1 MAHKGIR
8 EFTGEELSGVA
19 LGQNGFHILA
29 DNEDVTASDKGCEY
43 WVAIKAV
50 HADAVVEA
58 QSVIPNSDNITTDPT
73 AAFGSN
79 PITMLNG
86 DIIYGAFD
94 RIEVASGDYVIAY
107 IGK

>member
-19 LGQNGFHILA
+19 LGQNGFHVLTNI
-29 DNEDVTASDKGCEY
+29 DETAADKGCEY

-50 HADAVVEA
+50 NDDANVEA
-58 QSVIPNSDNITTDPT
+58 RSIIKGSDDFTTNSGTYNSGTSPVEI
-73 AAFGSN
+73 
-79 PITMLNG
+79 LNG

-94 RIEVASGDYVIAY
+94 RINVASGHYVIAY
-107 IGK
+107 IGR

>member
-19 LGQNGFHILA
+19 LGQNGFHILT
-29 DNEDVTASDKGCEY
+29 DIDETASDKGCEY

-50 HADAVVEA
+50 HDDAVVEA
-58 QSVIPNSDNITTDPT
+58 RSIIKNSDNLTTDIT
-73 AAFGSN
+73 ASFGSN
-79 PITMLNG
+79 PVTMLNG